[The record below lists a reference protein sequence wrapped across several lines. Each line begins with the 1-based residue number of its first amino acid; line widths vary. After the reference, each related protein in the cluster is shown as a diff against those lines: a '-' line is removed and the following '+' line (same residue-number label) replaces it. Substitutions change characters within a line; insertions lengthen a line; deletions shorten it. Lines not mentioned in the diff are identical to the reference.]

1 MVKGYVIFQGLVE
14 FESEDHF
21 QSLDNLHRVYDTTLK
36 ESGYE
41 FGWEFSNDHEYDEL
55 MKCECSGQQRK
66 VITKV

>member
-1 MVKGYVIFQGLVE
+1 MIKGYAYVIFQGLVE

-21 QSLDNLHRVYDTTLK
+21 PSLDHLK

-66 VITKV
+66 VITKVYYNN